1 MQSSDVSSLKKILVE
16 NWENAFHVTETSHEI
31 SIYVETDNTNED
43 SGLWNYIP
51 SKMGKRFIMIF
62 RTPVGYIDAFLRSE
76 RKK

>member
-31 SIYVETDNTNED
+31 
-43 SGLWNYIP
+43 
-51 SKMGKRFIMIF
+51 GKRFIMIF

-76 RKK
+76 SKK